1 MLASPQMRK
10 ISVKKFGGTSV
21 GTTQRIE
28 AVAARIQRDM
38 AKGDLPVVVVSAMSG
53 ETNRL
58 VRLANEINTSSRG
71 SAYDM
76 LLASGEQVSVALLSM
91 ALESIGVKSVPLLAF
106 QLGIET
112 DAIFSKIIR
121 VDI

>member
-1 MLASPQMRK
+1 MRK

-112 DAIFSKIIR
+112 DAIFSKA
-121 VDI
+121 